1 MRKPRIQR
9 MNIGSTGHATAATAL
24 DAPGAAMGLGWAL
37 MLAAVS
43 LWLASCAASNH
54 GESGL
59 PQQGVAMSP
68 EACMANVSLHQRGQA
83 PDGSYLIEP
92 SDDLVIDFYLNPEFN
107 QDVAVRP
114 DGKISVRLIGV
125 VQAAGLTP
133 QQLATNLDQA
143 YLREL
148 RAPGV
153 TVTVKNMPSRQI
165 FVEGEVA
172 HPGAFPAESGTTI
185 LQAVAEAGGL
195 TQDAGSKAVLIRR
208 DVCGTA
214 ARSTVSLKNALNRSG
229 SNDDLVLES
238 RDIVV
243 VPPSTIANMDNWV
256 DHYIRRLLPVQPY
269 LAANTPIL

>member
-9 MNIGSTGHATAATAL
+9 MNIGSTGYATAAIAL
-24 DAPGAAMGLGWAL
+24 DARGAARGLGWAL
-37 MLAAVS
+37 VLAAVS
-43 LWLASCAASNH
+43 LWLASCAASDH

-59 PQQGVAMSP
+59 PRQGVAMSP
-68 EACMANVSLHQRGQA
+68 EACMANVSLQRAQA
-83 PDGSYLIEP
+83 PDGSYLISP

-107 QDVAVRP
+107 QDVTVRP

-153 TVTVKNMPSRQI
+153 TVTVKNMPGRQI

-195 TQDAGSKAVLIRR
+195 TGDAGSQAVLIRR
-208 DVCGTA
+208 DVCGNA
-214 ARSTVSLKNALNRSG
+214 ARSTVSLKNALNRTG

>member
-1 MRKPRIQR
+1 MNKPRVEQFQL
-9 MNIGSTGHATAATAL
+9 A
-24 DAPGAAMGLGWAL
+24 GASRTMAVAGPREVRGFTMSLGWAL
-37 MLAAVS
+37 MLVAAG
-43 LWLASCAASNH
+43 LWLAGCAASNGDDSRLPH
-54 GESGL
+54 QGL
-59 PQQGVAMSP
+59 AMSP
-68 EACMANVSLHQRGQA
+68 QACMANVSLQRGQA

-92 SDDLVIDFYLNPEFN
+92 SDDLLIDFYLNPEFN
-107 QDVAVRP
+107 QDVTVRP
-114 DGKISVRLIGV
+114 DGKISVRLIGEV
-125 VQAAGLTP
+125 PAAGLTP

-172 HPGAFPAESGTTI
+172 HPGAFPVESGTTI

-195 TQDAGSKAVLIRR
+195 TKDAGSTAVLIRR
-208 DVCGTA
+208 DVCGNP
-214 ARSTVSLKNALNRSG
+214 ARSAISLKRALNRAG

-243 VPPSTIANMDNWV
+243 VPPSTIASMDNWV
-256 DHYIRRLLPVQPY
+256 DHYLRRLMPVEPY
-269 LAANTPIL
+269 LAANTPVL

>member
-1 MRKPRIQR
+1 MNKPRIQR
-9 MNIGSTGHATAATAL
+9 RNIGSAGHATVATVL
-24 DAPGAAMGLGWAL
+24 DARGAARGLGWAL
-37 MLAAVS
+37 VLAAVS

-54 GESGL
+54 GESAL
-59 PQQGVAMSP
+59 SQQGVAMSP
-68 EACMANVSLHQRGQA
+68 EACMANVSLQRAQA
-83 PDGSYLIEP
+83 PDGSYLIQP

-107 QDVAVRP
+107 QDVTVRP

-195 TQDAGSKAVLIRR
+195 TADAGSKAVLIRR
-208 DVCGTA
+208 DACGTT
-214 ARSTVSLKNALNRSG
+214 ARSTVSLKNALNRTG
-229 SNDDLVLES
+229 SSDDLVLES

-243 VPPSTIANMDNWV
+243 VPPSTIASMDNWV
-256 DHYIRRLLPVQPY
+256 DHYLRRLMPVQPY

>member
-1 MRKPRIQR
+1 MNKPSLKQFKLAGLGRAVVVTEAFDVR
-9 MNIGSTGHATAATAL
+9 A
-24 DAPGAAMGLGWAL
+24 AAMGLGWAL
-37 MLAAVS
+37 MLAAVGF
-43 LWLASCAASNH
+43 WLAGCSASN
-54 GESGL
+54 ENGL
-59 PQQGVAMSP
+59 PRQGVAMSP
-68 EACMANVSLHQRGQA
+68 QACMANVSLQRAQA
-83 PDGSYLIEP
+83 PDGSYLIQP

-107 QDVAVRP
+107 QDVTVRP
-114 DGKISVRLIGV
+114 DGKVSCRLVGV

-133 QQLATNLDQA
+133 QQLASNLDQA

-172 HPGAFPAESGTTI
+172 HPGAFPAEAGTTI

-208 DVCGTA
+208 DVCGVPQH
-214 ARSTVSLKNALNRSG
+214 STVSLKHALNRSG
-229 SNDDLVLES
+229 SDDDLALES

-243 VPPSTIANMDNWV
+243 VPPSTIASMDNWV
-256 DHYIRRLLPVQPY
+256 DHYIRRLMPVQPY